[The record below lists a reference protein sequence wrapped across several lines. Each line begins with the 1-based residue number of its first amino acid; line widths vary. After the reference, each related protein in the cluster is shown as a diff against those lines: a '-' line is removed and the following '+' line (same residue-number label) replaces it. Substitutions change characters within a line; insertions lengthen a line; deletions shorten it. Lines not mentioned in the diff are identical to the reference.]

1 MKKLIIILS
10 LLFLGSSA
18 LTAEKIYTRNYSY
31 EEVLT
36 AYELTNDI
44 PDKGVRTD
52 VSKELLPE
60 LHKWIKSEL
69 EYCSE
74 KTQIKLDER
83 KRIVEISSDLKT
95 IYGIINLFGESYH
108 LGVQTKFNL
117 ELIEVINNKRL
128 LKVGVNKLSTAHI
141 AVEPKDNVRVISKLD
156 VICSDHKPVLFKS
169 GGINVKIDSY
179 SYPIKSAIPVL
190 LDLQISK
197 PIEMK
202 FTTAFSVLDKGS
214 QVFQIQSKGEGTK
227 NLYLIV
233 SADFID
239 NNLMPIERLLISD
252 VEKVR
257 KELSLNK
264 DSKRLLTRSFAIEA
278 GMLEITHHDGRRGLG
293 GQGNGLGGLDVDES
307 DIGGP
312 SFSGYFKKKAGV
324 KLGKECKISFSQGS
338 MKLFVTASKEDLLKI
353 EKHMKEIRYK
363 AEQRKVHFQLIE
375 VEKGV
380 LVDSPEEIS
389 PKYLNSLHKVKTL
402 ENLYFIVE
410 NNQNTVVEESESK
423 LRLSLKPKLKKS
435 LSTYDL
441 AFYYSKAGVDT
452 MFQKTISLGKD
463 KSALV
468 ELTAKNGK
476 RYFVLI
482 SEHQLKFD
490 SKYWYR

>member
-1 MKKLIIILS
+1 MKKIIIILS
-10 LLFLGSSA
+10 LLFLGISA
-18 LTAEKIYTRNYSY
+18 HTAEKIFTHTYSF

-44 PDKGVRTD
+44 PDKGARTV

-69 EYCSE
+69 EYYSE

-83 KRIVEISSDLKT
+83 KRIFEISSDLKT

-108 LGVQTKFNL
+108 LGVQTKCNL
-117 ELIEVINNKRL
+117 ELIEVINNKTL
-128 LKVGVNKLSTAHI
+128 LKVDVNKLSTAHI

-179 SYPIKSAIPVL
+179 NFPYKPAISVA

-202 FTTAFSVLDKGS
+202 FTTAFSVLDKDS

-239 NNLMPIERLLISD
+239 NNLMPIERLLIRD
-252 VEKVR
+252 VEKAR
-257 KELSLNK
+257 KELSL
-264 DSKRLLTRSFAIEA
+264 SEEPQRLLSRSFAIEA
-278 GMLEITHHDGRRGLG
+278 GMLEITNERVGLG
-293 GQGNGLGGLDVDES
+293 GQGNGLGGLDVDGN
-307 DIGGP
+307 DMGGP
-312 SFSGYFKKKAGV
+312 NFSGYLKKKAGV

-353 EKHMKEIRYK
+353 EKHIKEIRYK

-375 VEKGV
+375 VEKGA

-389 PKYLNSLHKVKTL
+389 LKYLNSLDKVNTL
-402 ENLYFIVE
+402 ESLYFIVE
-410 NNQNTVVEESESK
+410 NNKNTVLEEGQSK
-423 LRLSLKPKLKKS
+423 LRLSLKPKLEKA
-435 LSTYDL
+435 LSAYDL
-441 AFYYSKAGVDT
+441 EFSYSKTSVDA
-452 MFQKTISLGKD
+452 MLQKTISLGKD
-463 KSALV
+463 KSAIA

-476 RYFVLI
+476 RYFLLI
-482 SEHQLKFD
+482 SEHQLNFD